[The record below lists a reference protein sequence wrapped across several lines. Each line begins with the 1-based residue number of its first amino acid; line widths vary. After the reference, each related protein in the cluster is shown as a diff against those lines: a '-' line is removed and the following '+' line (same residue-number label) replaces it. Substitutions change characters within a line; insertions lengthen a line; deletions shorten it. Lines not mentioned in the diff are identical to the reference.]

1 MQCSCKIRYRDHRNG
16 LGSED
21 SSPNSSRLGTL
32 SSRELLPERIHD
44 PSGATPL
51 PTPRSEEFAVGPGAQ
66 STGPVALVSGPS
78 SLQSTKPSRE
88 AAVVVVSNRLPFT
101 ITRTAGGLDRSAS
114 SGGLVSALGPVLRGR
129 GGTWVGWPG
138 IDLNPHE
145 VLPLH
150 DESYEIKALYLDER
164 EVTHYV
170 HGFSNRTLWPLMH
183 SLPARTRFDRLDFK
197 VYWEVNE
204 RFADAAVTAVSGDDL
219 IWIHDYHLMLAPE
232 FVRQRLPRVRLAFF
246 HQVPFPP
253 YDIFRLLPWDRELLR
268 GLLACDLV
276 GFHVKGY
283 ADNFLDCVEKRLGSR
298 VDRKAMI
305 VEHGKRTVQVG
316 VFPIGI
322 AFDDFERRAKNAAPR
337 SRPDGERMV
346 LGLDRLDYTKGIP
359 ERIRSFERLLELHPE
374 HRGTITLLQLAV
386 PSRSQV
392 AEYRE
397 LKREIDELVGRV
409 NGRFATSRWSPIR
422 YLFRSINN
430 QELASLYRDADVALV
445 TPLRDGMNLVAKEF
459 VASQVGDPGVLIL
472 SRMAGAAETMREA
485 LLVNPYNIDE
495 TAEAIHRAI
504 TMDEHERSSRIAALR
519 KREARD
525 DISSWVDSFL
535 DAAARRQTQLSPI
548 SGEDF
553 QLWLGTT
560 LNRPRLALFLDYDG
574 TLSEI
579 QSHPSDAIMTESM
592 RIVLARC
599 AERPDTDVAIISGRG
614 LDDVKQIVDMG
625 ELTYAANHG
634 LEITGPQID
643 RFTHEDL
650 IHYQDRT
657 LELTKALEEVHLDG
671 AWTEA
676 KGATLT
682 YHYRGVSE
690 GRWPE
695 LASRAHD
702 IIIAAGFQA
711 RAAHCSIEARPP
723 IGWDKG
729 RAALHIL
736 RSLYGPSWSEQVR
749 VIYVGDDQTDEDAF
763 RLLSGLAYTFRVGP
777 ADSLTAATRMLPNV
791 DSVCALLGWLANR
804 PPQLDLN
811 ARIKIE

>member
-1 MQCSCKIRYRDHRNG
+1 M
-16 LGSED
+16 GSGE
-21 SSPNSSRLGTL
+21 PNRRPVSLVSNL
-32 SSRELLPERIHD
+32 
-44 PSGATPL
+44 
-51 PTPRSEEFAVGPGAQ
+51 PGAE
-66 STGPVALVSGPS
+66 A
-78 SLQSTKPSRE
+78 KPAHFQGR
-88 AAVVVVSNRLPFT
+88 VVVVSNRLPFT
-101 ITRTAGGLDRSAS
+101 IARTAGGLDRTASA
-114 SGGLVSALGPVLRGR
+114 GGLVSALAPVLRSR

-138 IDLNPHE
+138 IDLKPHE
-145 VLPLH
+145 VLPLG
-150 DESYEIKALYLDER
+150 DDPYDVKTLRLDER
-164 EVTHYV
+164 EIAHYV

-183 SLPARTRFDRLDFK
+183 SLPARARFERVDFR
-197 VYWEVNE
+197 VYREVNE
-204 RFADAAVTAVSGDDL
+204 RFAELAVAAVVDDEDL
-219 IWIHDYHLMLAPE
+219 IWIQDYHLMLAPE
-232 FVRQRLPRVRLAFF
+232 FVRRRSPRARMAFF
-246 HQVPFPP
+246 HHVPFPP

-268 GLLACDLV
+268 GLLACDLI

-298 VDRKAMI
+298 VDRDAMI
-305 VEHGKRTVQVG
+305 VEHGKRSVQIG

-322 AFDDFERRAKNAAPR
+322 DFDDFAKRAEAAPPG
-337 SRPDGERMV
+337 SRLDGERIV

-409 NGRFATSRWSPIR
+409 NGRFATARWSPIR
-422 YLFRSINN
+422 YLFRSINSE
-430 QELASLYRDADVALV
+430 ELASLYRDADAALV

-459 VASQVGDPGVLIL
+459 VASQVDDPGVLIL

-485 LLVNPYNIDE
+485 LLVNPYDIDE
-495 TAEAIHRAI
+495 NAEAIHRAL
-504 TMDEHERSSRIAALR
+504 TMDEHERSSRMAALR
-519 KREARD
+519 RREARD
-525 DISSWVDSFL
+525 DVTNWVSNFL
-535 DAAARRQTQLSPI
+535 EATARRQTGLSPL
-548 SGEDF
+548 SGTEF
-553 QLWLGTT
+553 QSWLGPA

-579 QSHPSDAIMTESM
+579 QSHPANANMTPAMRDA
-592 RIVLARC
+592 LARC

-614 LDDVKQIVDMG
+614 LDDVKQMVGMS
-625 ELTYAANHG
+625 ELTYAGNHG
-634 LEITGPQID
+634 LEISGPQIE

-657 LELTKALEEVHLDG
+657 LALTKALEEVDRDG

-682 YHYRGVSE
+682 YHYRGVSD

-695 LASRAHD
+695 LAGRAHD
-702 IIIAAGFQA
+702 IILAAGFQA

-729 RAALHIL
+729 RASVHIL

-763 RLLSGLAYTFRVGP
+763 QLLSGLAYTFRVGP
-777 ADSLTAATRMLPNV
+777 ADSLTAATRTLPNV
-791 DSVCALLGWLANR
+791 EAVSTLLGWLAER
-804 PPQLDLN
+804 PPQL
-811 ARIKIE
+811 APKSS